1 MWINRLTGDMDLPV
15 EEKFCRTNRPYIL
28 DGSEMGDETFRI
40 QNAGLLGPVIIEQVD
55 TKSP

>member
-28 DGSEMGDETFRI
+28 KDNSEIGDETFRV
-40 QNAGLLGPVIIEQVD
+40 QRAGLLGLLPFR
-55 TKSP
+55 KY